1 MPKTLV
7 AWRHADGAPI
17 DRSCPVCDCKRR
29 WVAWVVGM
37 PDDVEPS
44 RGDELR
50 VEARAANGNVTIVL
64 EGEFDM
70 MGTELFWA
78 HVSETLAARPRSIAV
93 EAHGLEFI
101 DSAGLMAL
109 VRAREAALAAGVRCR
124 LINPS
129 PEVRRIAELCGL
141 DGFLLEE

>member
-1 MPKTLV
+1 MPE
-7 AWRHADGAPI
+7 
-17 DRSCPVCDCKRR
+17 
-29 WVAWVVGM
+29 VV
-37 PDDVEPS
+37 DPS
-44 RGDELR
+44 PGDELR
-50 VEARAANGNVTIVL
+50 VEARAADGNVTIVL

-78 HVSETLAARPRSIAV
+78 HVSETLAAQPRSIAV

-109 VRAREAALAAGVRCR
+109 VRAREAATAAGVTCR
-124 LINPS
+124 VINPS

-141 DGFLLEE
+141 DGFLLAE